1 MTAVATGAP
10 SATPSEAPTAASMA
24 REMPRDRER
33 ATAGA
38 GRELTELTERS
49 VAGAVGSAC
58 TAAAVLVLRL
68 PATRPPS
75 RRPGGP
81 ATGEAQSLGSCGVT
95 EIQGDGAA
103 GRDGGLRAIALSAYG
118 PTLLGSTG
126 AGAVSPII
134 AVSARELGASIGV
147 AALLVAMMGV
157 GQLLGDLPSG
167 ALAARI
173 GERRALLVAAVIE
186 AVGMLVAALAGGL
199 VMLFVGVLVIGL
211 AGSLFRL
218 ARQAYLPE
226 ALPGAMRARAL
237 STLGGVHRIGYFV
250 GPFIGSLV
258 IVRWGTEAAYAVGG
272 VASLAAFVLVLLAP
286 DITGPAHRLAGGGPP
301 RSVASV
307 LLQHRHVLLTLGTGA
322 MCVAGARAIREAL
335 VPLWAESVGFSPAQ
349 TSLVFGVGASLARV
363 LFYPA
368 GWVVARCG
376 RVAAAVPS
384 MLVLGLGMA
393 LLPLATSLVAVTA
406 VATVLGLGNGLGA
419 GLIMTLGAD
428 ASPPEG
434 RAQFLGGWR
443 LCADLGRAAGPLALS
458 GLSAVVS
465 LGAASV
471 LLGMGAVAGGGRL
484 RIWVPRHAPPR
495 RPAADAGGPWPP
507 SDSEKV

>member
-1 MTAVATGAP
+1 MTAVATGPP

-173 GERRALLVAAVIE
+173 GERRALLVAAVVE
-186 AVGMLVAALAGGL
+186 AAGMLLAAIAGGL
-199 VMLFVGVLVIGL
+199 AMLFVGVLVIGL
-211 AGSLFRL
+211 AGSLFGL
-218 ARQAYLPE
+218 ARQAYLTE
-226 ALPGAMRARAL
+226 AVPVAMRARAL

-250 GPFIGSLV
+250 GPFIGFCGGPFTAPIV
-258 IVRWGTEAAYAVGG
+258 ISGGGTGGAYAVGG

-286 DITGPAHRLAGGGPP
+286 DITGSAHR
-301 RSVASV
+301 
-307 LLQHRHVLLTLGTGA
+307 
-322 MCVAGARAIREAL
+322 
-335 VPLWAESVGFSPAQ
+335 
-349 TSLVFGVGASLARV
+349 
-363 LFYPA
+363 
-368 GWVVARCG
+368 
-376 RVAAAVPS
+376 
-384 MLVLGLGMA
+384 
-393 LLPLATSLVAVTA
+393 
-406 VATVLGLGNGLGA
+406 
-419 GLIMTLGAD
+419 
-428 ASPPEG
+428 
-434 RAQFLGGWR
+434 
-443 LCADLGRAAGPLALS
+443 
-458 GLSAVVS
+458 
-465 LGAASV
+465 
-471 LLGMGAVAGGGRL
+471 
-484 RIWVPRHAPPR
+484 
-495 RPAADAGGPWPP
+495 
-507 SDSEKV
+507 

>member
-1 MTAVATGAP
+1 M
-10 SATPSEAPTAASMA
+10 
-24 REMPRDRER
+24 
-33 ATAGA
+33 
-38 GRELTELTERS
+38 
-49 VAGAVGSAC
+49 
-58 TAAAVLVLRL
+58 
-68 PATRPPS
+68 
-75 RRPGGP
+75 
-81 ATGEAQSLGSCGVT
+81 T
-95 EIQGDGAA
+95 EIRGDGAQ
-103 GRDGGLRAIALSAYG
+103 GRRGSLRAIALSAYG

-134 AVSARELGASIGV
+134 AVSARELGASVGV
-147 AALLVAMMGV
+147 AALLVAMLGV

-199 VMLFVGVLVIGL
+199 VMLFAGVLVIGL
-211 AGSLFRL
+211 AGSLFGL
-218 ARQAYLPE
+218 ARQAYLTE
-226 ALPGAMRARAL
+226 AVPVAMRARAL

-258 IVRWGTEAAYAVGG
+258 IVRWGTEAAYAVGA

-286 DITGPAHRLAGGGPP
+286 DITGSAHRVAGGGPP

-335 VPLWAESVGFSPAQ
+335 VPLWAESVGFTPAQ
-349 TSLVFGVGASLARV
+349 TSLVFGVAGALDMA
-363 LFYPA
+363 LFYPS
-368 GWVVARCG
+368 GWLMDRHG

-384 MLVLGLGMA
+384 MLVLGLGMM

-406 VATVLGLGNGLGA
+406 AAAVLGLGNGLGA

-428 ASPPEG
+428 ASPSDG

-443 LCADLGRAAGPLALS
+443 LCADVGRAAGPLALS
-458 GLSAVVS
+458 GLSAIMS
-465 LGAASV
+465 LGASAVV
-471 LLGMGAVAGGGRL
+471 LGVGAVVGAGWL
-484 RIWVPRHAPPR
+484 RIWVPRHDPTRGPR
-495 RPAADAGGPWPP
+495 TGPTTGPATGPATSGP
-507 SDSEKV
+507 